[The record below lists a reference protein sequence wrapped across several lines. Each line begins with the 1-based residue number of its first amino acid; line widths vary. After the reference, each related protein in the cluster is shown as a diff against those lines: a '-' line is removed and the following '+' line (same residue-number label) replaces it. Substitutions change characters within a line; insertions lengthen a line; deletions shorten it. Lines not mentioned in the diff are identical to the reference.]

1 MSAAQ
6 SAADLQVSGVV
17 PETRATVPLPAAM
30 AMVPVASAVGRA
42 TVPPVPAA
50 WATRYRPPGAIDP
63 VRAETCHCDPAEGL
77 PGRYWTLRPPTSKGA
92 EPALASSTK
101 SRVSVA
107 PELPPPPY
115 TSEMTAVADGA
126 AWAAGRAVTASAAA
140 TAPVSRTEP
149 DLCICTGGAP
159 N

>member
-1 MSAAQ
+1 M
-6 SAADLQVSGVV
+6 
-17 PETRATVPLPAAM
+17 
-30 AMVPVASAVGRA
+30 
-42 TVPPVPAA
+42 
-50 WATRYRPPGAIDP
+50 
-63 VRAETCHCDPAEGL
+63 
-77 PGRYWTLRPPTSKGA
+77 
-92 EPALASSTK
+92 LASSTK

-126 AWAAGRAVTASAAA
+126 AWAAAGRAVTARATA